1 MRTQVSGRRYRS
13 CRAEGKM
20 MTLVLEKLSLRNLGD
35 TPEGCQVGP
44 QDLQLHGDIESRT
57 HGKQVGRDAPGNC
70 PRVGT
75 PRNNR
80 KRVGRSRQRTEA
92 SHGRLSISGKPG
104 CSNE

>member
-35 TPEGCQVGP
+35 TPAGCQVGP
-44 QDLQLHGDIESRT
+44 QDLQLHSDIESRT
-57 HGKQVGRDAPGNC
+57 HSKQVGRG
-70 PRVGT
+70 
-75 PRNNR
+75 
-80 KRVGRSRQRTEA
+80 RQRTEA

-104 CSNE
+104 CRNE